1 MNILTLIYFVAAIV
15 IGMFSGVTLE
25 YFIDVKLI
33 RDLET
38 ENRILREKVVDLDK
52 RLKQLPKESTQVI
65 EIVDRRTGKTP
76 DFSQRW

>member
-1 MNILTLIYFVAAIV
+1 
-15 IGMFSGVTLE
+15 MFSGVTLE

-65 EIVDRRTGKTP
+65 EIVDRRQPKDVMFGG
-76 DFSQRW
+76 F

>member
-1 MNILTLIYFVAAIV
+1 
-15 IGMFSGVTLE
+15 MFSGVTLE

>member
-1 MNILTLIYFVAAIV
+1 
-15 IGMFSGVTLE
+15 MFSGVTLE

-38 ENRILREKVVDLDK
+38 ENRLLREKVVDLDK

-65 EIVDRRTGKTP
+65 EIVDKRTAWADDIKFGG
-76 DFSQRW
+76 F